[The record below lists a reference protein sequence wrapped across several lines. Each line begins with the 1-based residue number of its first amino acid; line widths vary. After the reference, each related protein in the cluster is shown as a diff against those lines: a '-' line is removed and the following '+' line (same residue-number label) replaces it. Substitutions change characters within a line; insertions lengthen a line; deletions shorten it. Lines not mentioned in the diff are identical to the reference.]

1 LTQTQAKY
9 RPRSHTPPAER
20 TALHQKQTA
29 PATHRHLYCRSAAV
43 CKKLATKALPV
54 NGRAMAAE
62 VAGGRALPTSSSTLP
77 IEIGD
82 VTPANVM
89 QLKTLNV
96 STLPVRYSE
105 KFYKDLAASGNQ
117 RYMKFAYWNGF
128 AVGGVCARIEPIAC
142 EGGEQ
147 QGEAASTTSKLYIMT
162 INVLPAY
169 RRRGIATR
177 LLQHVLD
184 EATKETTSTIV
195 EVYLHVQT
203 SNLEAKDFYVSH
215 GFDEMG
221 VVKDYYK
228 RIDPPDAILLSR
240 QLTKA

>member
-1 LTQTQAKY
+1 
-9 RPRSHTPPAER
+9 
-20 TALHQKQTA
+20 
-29 PATHRHLYCRSAAV
+29 
-43 CKKLATKALPV
+43 
-54 NGRAMAAE
+54 MAAE
-62 VAGGRALPTSSSTLP
+62 VTTAGGRSLP

-82 VTPANVM
+82 VTPANVA